1 MSLPFSVLIPGQA
14 VFTNFECNNNIYHMD
29 LPNPRTIANISIF
42 LIQPIP
48 ENYAI
53 TLNFSLPPY
62 NNMQYLGAIAN

>member
-1 MSLPFSVLIPGQA
+1 
-14 VFTNFECNNNIYHMD
+14 MD